1 MHGGHQEV
9 AAAEEAAEQTQKYPF
24 GAQGKGNVCSDC
36 HKQKHQGEHQRGVG
50 DFEETVGLLVGN
62 GSDCDKHGQPEY
74 SAQGLPGGGEEIA
87 DGEGHP

>member
-1 MHGGHQEV
+1 MFV
-9 AAAEEAAEQTQKYPF
+9 TIASISNEQTYSFLKVANTALMFPLMFLLMAITANVPF
-24 GAQGKGNVCSDC
+24 SLRPERVFL
-36 HKQKHQGEHQRGVG
+36 R
-50 DFEETVGLLVGN
+50 LLVGN